1 MTIIWAVIGILM
13 VIINFVSNKVVN
25 TNCRYIY
32 SGTMLVIVGCLVG
45 MSGRPV
51 IAASILIFGCMVTIY
66 GSIMLIK
73 KYHRHDYKNN

>member
-1 MTIIWAVIGILM
+1 MIIWAVIGLLM
-13 VIINFVSNKVVN
+13 VVINFASNNIVN
-25 TNCRYIY
+25 TNCRYVY